1 MLLVAAV
8 LGVVGA
14 MHHLC
19 QLTVPIPVVP
29 VQTHEPRWPATEDVG
44 SECQSSFS
52 RRRLDCAR
60 LTLVLVEL
68 T

>member
-14 MHHLC
+14 VYHHC
-19 QLTVPIPVVP
+19 QSTLRIPVVP
-29 VQTHEPRWPATEDVG
+29 VQTYEPRWPATEDVG